1 MKEGVTMKKRV
12 LKKKFIVLF
21 LVFSLFV
28 VIPFCY
34 SKYTKKY
41 NRRIVINA
49 IQPTYTVIFDSNGGT
64 GTMENQTFTYNTS
77 QALNENEFVKENY
90 SFESWNTRE
99 DGTGTSYA
107 DGEVVSNLTDI
118 DGGEITLYA
127 QWSDQSKVARIGSVY
142 YDSLQEA
149 INDVLTDNNEVN
161 IVLLQNTNEAITI
174 NENQNIVFDLQNY
187 TVGGAGTTSTIRN
200 YGTIRISNGTIT
212 NSSVAT
218 SALVDNYSTGK
229 FYITGG
235 NFISIGTKQAVYN
248 EGGVTYISGNPYLSS
263 KAKGTYDKVERA
275 TVQNRLNGSIT
286 ITGGTI
292 VNSEGTGVSLNTG
305 NVIIGTKDGIVDSSS
320 VDIQAKTY
328 GIYNYT
334 SFKYY
339 DGKISG
345 ITDAIKNKDNISDI
359 ESGYYIKYST
369 EVIDTKT
376 YKVAT
381 LDGAYT
387 VTFNANGG
395 TPSETK
401 KYIEYNQVVGTLP
414 TPTRKDYI
422 FDGWFTEVDG
432 GVEINENTVITN
444 NIEFYAHWHQEQI
457 AEINGKKYYSL
468 QSAVSAVPTTN
479 VETTVKLLANTSENI
494 TVGLNRNI
502 VFDFQN
508 YILQGYSSAPVIT
521 NKGKIKI
528 INGTINQSKAYAAIN
543 NETTGEVIIT
553 GGSIISTGERAGI
566 YNLGEGVVTISGS
579 AYISSNA
586 TGVFV
591 MDSIVIDR
599 GTVMNVNDTS
609 IINVTGGTIVA
620 TSKVAIVNNGILN
633 LGVGDGIINASSPVV
648 MGKTYGMKNNN
659 TLNFYDGII
668 KGKTDAI
675 SGTVTNQEIN
685 THFINGTEVVDGD
698 TYKTIHLESTE

>member
-1 MKEGVTMKKRV
+1 MRKRILEKKYI
-12 LKKKFIVLF
+12 FLF
-21 LVFSLFV
+21 LFFSLFV

-41 NRRIVINA
+41 NRHMIINA
-49 IQPTYTVIFDSNGGT
+49 IQPTYTVVFDANGGT
-64 GTMENQTFTYNTS
+64 GTMQSQTFTYKTP
-77 QALNENEFVKENY
+77 QALRENEFVKEN
-90 SFESWNTRE
+90 STFDSWNTKE
-99 DGTGTSYA
+99 DGTGISY
-107 DGEVVSNLTDI
+107 DDSEVVSNLTDR
-118 DGGEITLYA
+118 DGEEITLYA
-127 QWSDQSKVARIGSVY
+127 QWAVPGKVARIGSSY
-142 YDSLQEA
+142 YDSLQDA
-149 INDVLTDNNEVN
+149 ISAVTTDNTETN

-187 TVGGAGTTSTIRN
+187 TVGGSGTASTIKN
-200 YGTIRISNGTIT
+200 YGTITISNGTIT
-212 NSSVAT
+212 NSST
-218 SALVDNYSTGK
+218 STNALVDNYSTGTL
-229 FYITGG
+229 YITGG
-235 NFISIGTKQAVYN
+235 NFISLGTKQSIYN
-248 EGGVTYISGNPYLSS
+248 EGGIASISGNPYLSS

-275 TVQNRLNGSIT
+275 TVQNRLAGSIT

-292 VNSEGTGVSLNTG
+292 VNSEGPGVSLNTG
-305 NVIIGTKDGIVDSSS
+305 TVIIGTKDSIVDNNS
-320 VDIQAKTY
+320 VVIQAKTY

-334 SFKYY
+334 PFKYY

-345 ITDAIKNKDNISDI
+345 ITDSIYNKDNINDV

-381 LDGAYT
+381 LDAAYT

-395 TPSETK
+395 TPSESK

-422 FDGWFTEVDG
+422 FDGWYTEIDG
-432 GVEINENTVITN
+432 GVEINENTIITDS
-444 NIEFYAHWHQEQI
+444 IEFYAHWHQEQI
-457 AEINGKKYYSL
+457 AEINGRKYYSL

-528 INGTINQSKAYAAIN
+528 INGTIKQTSAYAAIN
-543 NETTGEVIIT
+543 NETTGEVIMT
-553 GGSIISTGERAGI
+553 GGNIISTGERAGI

-586 TGVFV
+586 TGSFNL
-591 MDSIVIDR
+591 DSITLER
-599 GTVMNVNDTS
+599 AAVMNVNNTS
-609 IINVTGGTIVA
+609 IINVTGGTIEA
-620 TSKVAIVNNGILN
+620 ISKIGIANNGILN
-633 LGVGDGIINASSPVV
+633 LGVSDGAIDILSPVV
-648 MGKTYGMKNNN
+648 MGKTYGIKNNY
-659 TLNFYDGII
+659 TFNFYDGII

-675 SGTVTNQEIN
+675 TGTITNQEIY
-685 THFINGTEVVDGD
+685 TQIINGTEVIDGV
-698 TYKTIHLESTE
+698 TYKTIHLQNTE